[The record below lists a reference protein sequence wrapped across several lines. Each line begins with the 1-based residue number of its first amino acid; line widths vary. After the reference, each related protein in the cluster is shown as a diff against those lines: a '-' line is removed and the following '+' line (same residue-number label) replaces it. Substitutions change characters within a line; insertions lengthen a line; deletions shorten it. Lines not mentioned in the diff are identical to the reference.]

1 MESSNF
7 HEGLSRIN
15 GGFIKFLAQLTVD
28 GVNGRAGRYVQLHVV
43 TELKNVNARAQ
54 NRAQN
59 LVGKIVMV
67 SVGKPRHV
75 KQYHAQVSLLF

>member
-1 MESSNF
+1 M
-7 HEGLSRIN
+7 
-15 GGFIKFLAQLTVD
+15 
-28 GVNGRAGRYVQLHVV
+28 NGRAGRYVQLHVV

-75 KQYHAQVSLLF
+75 KQYHAQVSVLF

>member
-1 MESSNF
+1 M
-7 HEGLSRIN
+7 
-15 GGFIKFLAQLTVD
+15 D

-75 KQYHAQVSLLF
+75 KQYHAQVSLYEWSHKLLSCNKNFFQVRNIRHNVSF